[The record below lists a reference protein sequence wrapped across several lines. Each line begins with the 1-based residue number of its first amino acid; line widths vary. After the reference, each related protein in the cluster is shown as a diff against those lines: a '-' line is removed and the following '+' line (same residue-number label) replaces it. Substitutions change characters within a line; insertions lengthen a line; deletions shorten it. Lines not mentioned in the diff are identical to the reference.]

1 MARRGSAAQ
10 LSTSYHRTRTAS
22 GLPSGLIESVTLKL
36 AAESKATQLSPAVK
50 KKALVACLIAL
61 TIGNM
66 MIENMASF
74 LPPFVGSHTW
84 KSDDN
89 YALTPFDIS
98 LILSIFSIA
107 QVIFAPFNSIIKNKL
122 GAKNAVLVGFTLL
135 TLATFGL
142 GAIANFTD
150 PHTFKYFAVAL
161 RFIQGQG
168 DIMLQITCYTLITQM
183 YVEDIMNMIRYIEI
197 CVGLGL
203 GMGPF
208 LGSLVYGSLQY

>member
-1 MARRGSAAQ
+1 MP
-10 LSTSYHRTRTAS
+10 H
-22 GLPSGLIESVTLKL
+22 GLIESVTLNLK
-36 AAESKATQLSPAVK
+36 AESRETNLTPAVK

-74 LPPFVGSHTW
+74 LPPFINDHPWTS
-84 KSDDN
+84 SDN
-89 YALTPFDIS
+89 YQISTFDTS
-98 LILSIFSIA
+98 LILAVFSIA
-107 QVIFAPFNSIIKNKL
+107 QVIFAPFNSVIKNKL
-122 GAKNAVLVGFTLL
+122 GAKNAVLVGFGLL
-135 TLATFGL
+135 TISTFGL
-142 GAIANFTD
+142 GAISNFTD
-150 PHTFKYFAVAL
+150 PHLFKYFAVGL

-203 GMGPF
+203 GLGPF
-208 LGSLVYGSLQY
+208 VGSLVYKDL

>member
-1 MARRGSAAQ
+1 
-10 LSTSYHRTRTAS
+10 
-22 GLPSGLIESVTLKL
+22 VTLKL
-36 AAESKATQLSPAVK
+36 AADSKETQLPASVK
-50 KKALVACLIAL
+50 KKALVACLLAL

-74 LPPFVGSHTW
+74 MPPFIENHTW
-84 KSDDN
+84 TSSDN
-89 YALTPFDIS
+89 YKLTSFDVS
-98 LILSIFSIA
+98 LILSIFSVA

-122 GAKNAVLVGFTLL
+122 GAKNAVLVGFSLL
-135 TLATFGL
+135 TIATFGL

-150 PHTFKYFAVAL
+150 PHLFKYFAVGL

-203 GMGPF
+203 GLGPF
-208 LGSLVYGSLQY
+208 LGSLVYSTLDY